1 MLDARAGPN
10 GESGAVAILVAISMV
25 VLLGIAAIAIDLGAG
40 FNERR
45 QDQTSADLAAVAGAL
60 SFGSKSAMVSQ
71 VLTVAR
77 ANLDTSYTDAE
88 WQAAWQSCTDP
99 GRTAAFLPMPEPS
112 GWGSGTLDC
121 ISLSPSSLRV
131 RVPEQ
136 ETDTTFGQLLG
147 VDTLSTDA
155 YAVVTVFPPEGE
167 GALPFALVAGAGPG
181 EICLDTGPSG
191 TTDPPCDGPA
201 AGSFGNIAPPLFGNR
216 DIGTEPECDQQT
228 SANNHVAES
237 IAMGVDHIIWDY
249 PQGSW
254 DLTGWSTSDNTA
266 KNTVLNSTVNM
277 DLCNEVTSGGVTVA
291 APADGVFVDGV
302 VIDTG
307 NSVKADATEG
317 LISSA
322 TFSDGGKGRLWRT
335 DNPIDVMSG
344 DTALSLDN
352 QPLWDYLLGN
362 GVEMDDGVLI
372 VGGPVAYDGSYAPVS
387 CDPDE
392 FPETLDLLTLDD
404 NNSQMRECLADYAG
418 AFSGQIFSD
427 LILESPR
434 FGVAPQLWHDNLGSG
449 VSYRPVER
457 FRQVYLAGVWFDL
470 KAVGPNE
477 VFYPGHPGSE
487 WCPVTQG
494 SKCAEIVEI
503 EQLTAFLLDS
513 NMVSFKARTVYPG
526 ADQSGLQPTIT
537 E

>member
-1 MLDARAGPN
+1 
-10 GESGAVAILVAISMV
+10 MV

-60 SFGSKSAMVSQ
+60 SFGSKSAAVNQ

-88 WQAAWQSCTDP
+88 WKAAWQSCTDP

-147 VDTLSTDA
+147 VNTLSTDA
-155 YAVVTVFPPEGE
+155 YAVVTVFPPDGA
-167 GALPFALVAGAGPG
+167 GALPFALVAEAGPG

-191 TTDPPCDGPA
+191 TTEPPCDGPS
-201 AGSFGNIAPPLFGNR
+201 AGSFGNIAPPLFGNPLVP
-216 DIGTEPECDQQT
+216 TQPECDQQT
-228 SANNHVAES
+228 SANNHVPES
-237 IAMGVDHIIWDY
+237 IAMGVDHIIWTY
-249 PQGSW
+249 PSSSWSW
-254 DLTGWSTSDNTA
+254 DPAANTPNSA
-266 KNTVLNSTVNM
+266 VLNSSVNM
-277 DLCNEVTSGGVTVA
+277 DLCDEVTSEGETVA
-291 APADGVFVDGV
+291 AAADGVLIDGV

-307 NSVKADATEG
+307 NSVKADVTEG
-317 LISSA
+317 LIGSSA
-322 TFSDGGKGRLWRT
+322 FADGGKGRLWRT
-335 DNPIDVMSG
+335 DNPINVRSG
-344 DTALSLDN
+344 DTILVLDN
-352 QPLWDYLLGN
+352 EPLWDHLLSNGGSVSYL
-362 GVEMDDGVLI
+362 DG
-372 VGGPVAYDGSYAPVS
+372 GGYAPES

-392 FPETLDLLTLDD
+392 FLGPPLEDD
-404 NNSQMRECLADYAG
+404 NIQMQLCLTEYAADY
-418 AFSGQIFSD
+418 SGQIFADS
-427 LILESPR
+427 IMESPR
-434 FGVAPQLWHDNLGSG
+434 FGVAPQLWHDNLGNG
-449 VSYRPVER
+449 VSYRPVES
-457 FRQVYLAGVWFDL
+457 FRQVYLVGVWFDL

-477 VFYPGHPGSE
+477 VFYPGYPGSQ
-487 WCPVTQG
+487 WCPVMKG

-503 EQLTAFLLDS
+503 AQLTAFLLESD
-513 NMVSFKARTVYPG
+513 MVSLKARSVYPG
-526 ADQSGLQPTIT
+526 DQSGLLPTIT

>member
-1 MLDARAGPN
+1 MLDARAN
-10 GESGAVAILVAISMV
+10 SRNESGAVAILVAISMV

-136 ETDTTFGQLLG
+136 ETDTTFGQLIG
-147 VDTLSTDA
+147 VDALSTDA

-181 EICLDTGPSG
+181 EICLDTGTPGS
-191 TTDPPCDGPA
+191 DPPCNGPA
-201 AGSFGNIAPPLFGNR
+201 EGSFGNIAPPLFGN
-216 DIGTEPECDQQT
+216 DGIPTQPECDQQT
-228 SANNHVAES
+228 SANNHVPES
-237 IAMGVDHIIWDY
+237 IAMGVDHIIWTY
-249 PQGSW
+249 PSTSW
-254 DLTGWSTSDNTA
+254 DDTLWSRADNTA
-266 KNTVLNSTVNM
+266 KNTVFNSTVHM
-277 DLCNEVTSGGVTVA
+277 DLCNEVTSDGVTVA
-291 APADGVFVDGV
+291 APADGVLIDGV

-307 NSVKADATEG
+307 NSVKADVTEG
-317 LISSA
+317 LISA
-322 TFSDGGKGRLWRT
+322 TNFSDDKPGRLWRT
-335 DNPIDVMSG
+335 TNPIDVKSG
-344 DTALSLDN
+344 NDPPFELDN
-352 QPLWDYLLGN
+352 QPLWAHLLSNGGSVSYLDLMG
-362 GVEMDDGVLI
+362 
-372 VGGPVAYDGSYAPVS
+372 YAPAS
-387 CDPDE
+387 CDPIN
-392 FPETLDLLTLDD
+392 FTVPTTNLLTLDA
-404 NNSQMRECLADYAG
+404 NNAQMQECLEDYAG
-418 AFSGQIFSD
+418 AAYSGQIFADS
-427 LILESPR
+427 IRYSPR
-434 FGVAPQLWHDNLGSG
+434 FGVAPQLWHYNLGSG
-449 VSYRPVER
+449 VNYRPVER

-470 KAVGPNE
+470 KSVGPNE
-477 VFYPGHPGSE
+477 VFYPGYPGDE
-487 WCPVTQG
+487 WCPVMEG

-513 NMVSFKARTVYPG
+513 AMVSTAVAAIYPG
-526 ADQSGLQPTIT
+526 ADQSGLLPTIT